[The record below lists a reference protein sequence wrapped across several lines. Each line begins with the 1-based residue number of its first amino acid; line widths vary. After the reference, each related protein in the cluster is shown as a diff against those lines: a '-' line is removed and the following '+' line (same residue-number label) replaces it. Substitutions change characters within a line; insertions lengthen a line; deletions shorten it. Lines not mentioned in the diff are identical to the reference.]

1 MTDIN
6 DLVFKQ
12 TIVDDNYQLAM
23 DTIPESFIPV
33 KMLYINGKI
42 NNKDLDIFIDTG
54 AQVSVMSLS
63 TAKDLG
69 VDFLIDYFCEGQLV
83 GIGTKNM
90 IGKIHYLDIQLD
102 NFNLPCGFTI
112 IDDNDI
118 KIMLGLNSMLSLGC
132 IIDLKNKKMMIW
144 NFFHSIVFYYFYIF
158 TISHISNYFACL
170 ISKFV

>member
-1 MTDIN
+1 LN
-6 DLVFKQ
+6 
-12 TIVDDNYQLAM
+12 
-23 DTIPESFIPV
+23 
-33 KMLYINGKI
+33 
-42 NNKDLDIFIDTG
+42 IFIDTG

-69 VDFLIDYFCEGQLV
+69 VDFLIDHFCEGQLV
-83 GIGTKNM
+83 GIGTKKM

-132 IIDLKNKKMMIW
+132 MIDLKNKKM
-144 NFFHSIVFYYFYIF
+144 IF
-158 TISHISNYFACL
+158 NNYEV
-170 ISKFV
+170 KFLDY

>member
-132 IIDLKNKKMMIW
+132 MIDLKNKKM
-144 NFFHSIVFYYFYIF
+144 IF
-158 TISHISNYFACL
+158 NNYEV
-170 ISKFV
+170 KFLDY

>member
-33 KMLYINGKI
+33 KILYINGKI

-132 IIDLKNKKMMIW
+132 MIDLKNKKM
-144 NFFHSIVFYYFYIF
+144 IF
-158 TISHISNYFACL
+158 NNYE
-170 ISKFV
+170 IKFLDY

>member
-132 IIDLKNKKMMIW
+132 MIDLKNKKMIF
-144 NFFHSIVFYYFYIF
+144 NNYEVKFLDYYFF
-158 TISHISNYFACL
+158 
-170 ISKFV
+170 

>member
-132 IIDLKNKKMMIW
+132 MIDLKNKKM
-144 NFFHSIVFYYFYIF
+144 IF
-158 TISHISNYFACL
+158 NNYE
-170 ISKFV
+170 IKFLDY